1 MQLFLKTG
9 VIRNF
14 AILTGK
20 HLCWSLFLIKLQAL
34 WPATLFKP
42 HPKRDFTGDSSETCK
57 IFTNSFFYGTLRVA
71 AFVSLI
77 LSS

>member
-1 MQLFLKTG
+1 MFFKTG

-14 AILTGK
+14 AIFTRK

-34 WPATLFKP
+34 RPATLFQP
-42 HPKRDFTGDSSETCK
+42 RPKRDFNTGDFCENCE
-57 IFTNSFFYGTLRVA
+57 IFKNSFFYGTAPVA

-77 LSS
+77 K